1 MSRAASK
8 QKFKMVQV
16 ELARASDFGA
26 NDKTFIVNTHLGEY
40 LNYND
45 SILCYDLEAMN
56 INNLDELEHSSR
68 LVPPVVP
75 VRKTFPRFR
84 KMQKHRIWKLKE
96 LEKEGIDDNNFH
108 KKNNPARQV
117 NKDKE
122 MFLRDIEE
130 DVEFRG
136 QIDLYRVHYYYI

>member
-1 MSRAASK
+1 
-8 QKFKMVQV
+8 MVQV
-16 ELARASDFGA
+16 ELARATDFGN

-45 SILCYDLEAMN
+45 SILCYDLEAMA
-56 INNLDELEHSSR
+56 INNLDELEHQNR

-84 KMQKHRIWKLKE
+84 KRQKHRIWKLKE

-108 KKNNPARQV
+108 KKNNPARQA

-122 MFLRDIEE
+122 MFFRDIEE
-130 DVEFRG
+130 DVELRH
-136 QIDLYRVHYYYI
+136 QIDLYRVNIYNYIFDIAIRMTT